1 MVVEAEGRIIPYGF
15 TEQDVIVNL
24 GEFRGE
30 FPKGY
35 TPAVC
40 LILCCAIMC
49 WVFSAAADIMR
60 VNEIFVSVT
69 MPYC

>member
-30 FPKGY
+30 FPKSY
-35 TPAVC
+35 TPGS
-40 LILCCAIMC
+40 LL
-49 WVFSAAADIMR
+49 DIMLR
-60 VNEIFVSVT
+60 HNVLGV
-69 MPYC
+69 